1 MLFQRVKGAA
11 ADDVFNFA
19 GVVDSG
25 FLVYAERHEQLAED
39 GVAFVGAF
47 RDLKSRFGQ
56 VQTAVA
62 GNGDISSV
70 TQDSDRAADAWLGFR
85 LLRIKMVSRYISPDS
100 LSCII
105 ITPV

>member
-1 MLFQRVKGAA
+1 MLFQRVKGAS

-25 FLVYAERHEQLAED
+25 FLVYAERHEQFAENI
-39 GVAFVGAF
+39 VALIGAF

-62 GNGDISSV
+62 GNGDIASV
-70 TQDSDRAADAWLGFR
+70 TQDSPFR